1 MTSKT
6 YKVSINRFYDKA
18 LGAPVMDVTV
28 TDELRALLGE
38 FAVMGKKAGLRATV
52 YVKTAETTDDGELKV
67 SSLHDRYAVRSI
79 LVSSVNQRAGWTG
92 IMDLLFTPDVLKTG
106 TCRVILTG
114 NSVFTQ
120 AERGLEQLRTLIQE
134 AETLMQERSVGI
146 TFKVEA

>member
-1 MTSKT
+1 
-6 YKVSINRFYDKA
+6 
-18 LGAPVMDVTV
+18 
-28 TDELRALLGE
+28 
-38 FAVMGKKAGLRATV
+38 
-52 YVKTAETTDDGELKV
+52 
-67 SSLHDRYAVRSI
+67 
-79 LVSSVNQRAGWTG
+79 
-92 IMDLLFTPDVLKTG
+92 MDLLFTPDVLKTG